1 VCTARLPGHNG
12 EYLGSCLY
20 WMREAS
26 PDRYQV
32 IIDTLKFAFPAF
44 EGLSFEVL
52 SDETLD
58 VLWKEK
64 GFSTPFRMGQLS
76 EGSLRFLWLLTLLY
90 SPGLPAVTLLEQ
102 PEISLSPGMVTILVD
117 VLREASQRT
126 QLIVVTNSERL
137 VRCLRP
143 DELVVA
149 NAEEGLAKFTR
160 ADELELENWLADYT
174 LDQIWR
180 MGRLQG

>member
-1 VCTARLPGHNG
+1 MTTFDEIRIQGYRRL
-12 EYLGSCLY
+12 
-20 WMREAS
+20 A
-26 PDRYQV
+26 
-32 IIDTLKFAFPAF
+32 
-44 EGLSFEVL
+44 
-52 SDETLD
+52 D
-58 VLWKEK
+58 VRL
-64 GFSTPFRMGQLS
+64 
-76 EGSLRFLWLLTLLY
+76 SLRALNVVVGSGGAGKSSLLE
-90 SPGLPAVTLLEQ
+90 AFHLLEQ
-102 PEISLSPGMVTILVD
+102 PEISLSPRMLTILVD

-160 ADELELENWLADYT
+160 ADELELQNWLADYT